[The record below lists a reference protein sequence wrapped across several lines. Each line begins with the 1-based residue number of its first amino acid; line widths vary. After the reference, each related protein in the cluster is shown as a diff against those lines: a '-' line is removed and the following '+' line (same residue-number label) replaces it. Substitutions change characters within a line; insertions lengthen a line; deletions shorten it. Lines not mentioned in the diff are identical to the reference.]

1 MHRPTPEETDMN
13 RSTIRSFGARTV
25 ALLAIVFTTFLVS
38 TPAASAYQHNAVSGR
53 PGSVRAYQTLGTHL
67 QVPCGGY
74 GYTNCFAPGLTVQGP
89 VVYRSPAS
97 TSTQYVTV
105 RYTVHRW
112 NGVAWVY
119 ETSRDF
125 YGPISTGQTGVAL
138 QTWKV
143 LTTSGYKKTS
153 FSIVWSNAY
162 GQILATSAVAM
173 NGNDYACST
182 RFTFKCTA
190 YTGSVAVYTP

>member
-1 MHRPTPEETDMN
+1 MN
-13 RSTIRSFGARTV
+13 RSSIRSFGARTV

-38 TPAASAYQHNAVSGR
+38 SPSASAYQHSAISGR
-53 PGSVRAYQTLGTHL
+53 PGSVQAYQTLGTHF
-67 QVPCGGY
+67 QVPCGAS
-74 GYTNCFAPGLTVQGP
+74 GYTNCFGPGLAVQGP
-89 VVYRSPAS
+89 VVFRSPAS

-105 RYTVHRW
+105 RYTVYRW

-119 ETSRDF
+119 ETARDF
-125 YGPISTGQTGVAL
+125 SGAISTGQTGVAL
-138 QTWKV
+138 QTWNV
-143 LTTSGYKKTS
+143 LTTTGYKKTS